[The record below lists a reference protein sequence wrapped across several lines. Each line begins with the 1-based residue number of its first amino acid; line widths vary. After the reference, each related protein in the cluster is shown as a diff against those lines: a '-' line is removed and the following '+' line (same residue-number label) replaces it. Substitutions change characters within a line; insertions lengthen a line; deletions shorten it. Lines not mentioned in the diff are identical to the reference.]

1 MPKVT
6 VVVDKCMFDHLLK
19 KNCPQFRI
27 KSTISPKIKK
37 ADKSNQNN
45 LDLALIEPQ
54 GCNPD
59 EQGTRRKCG
68 GIKSLK
74 QNLDSKSSPD
84 AKRVSESD

>member
-45 LDLALIEPQ
+45 LDLALIEPH
-54 GCNPD
+54 GCN
-59 EQGTRRKCG
+59 
-68 GIKSLK
+68 
-74 QNLDSKSSPD
+74 D
-84 AKRVSESD
+84 AAIPVSRELAGNAEV